1 MKTFTKTLGLAV
13 LALSV
18 NSFANGSIDT
28 SKSAVKWTGYGI
40 GKSHWGHVGLKEADL
55 KFDKK
60 GEPTAGTVVVDLN
73 SIETKDIEDKDTAG
87 KLNGHLKNADFFDVE
102 KFPTATYTADSITK
116 QKDGSYVLRG
126 KLKIKDVEDAKDVV
140 LKPVVE
146 GDTTYLTGSFKFNRA
161 KHNVKY
167 NSGAFVSLAKLGDK
181 VIKDV
186 IDLELKLAV
195 KK

>member
-18 NSFANGSIDT
+18 NSFASASIDA
-28 SKSAVKWTGYGI
+28 SKSTVKWTGYGV
-40 GKSHWGHVGLKEADL
+40 GKSHWGHVGVKEADL

-60 GEPTAGTVVVDLN
+60 GEPTAGTVIVDLT
-73 SIETKDIEDKDTAG
+73 SIQTKDIEDKETAG
-87 KLNGHLKNADFFDVE
+87 KLDGHLKNVDFFDAE
-102 KFPTATYTADSITK
+102 KFPTATYTADWITK
-116 QKDGSYVLRG
+116 QKDGSYAVKG
-126 KLKIKDVEDAKDVV
+126 KIKIKDVEDAKDVT

-146 GDTTYLTGSFKFNRA
+146 GDTTYLVGAFKFNRA

-181 VIKDV
+181 VIKDEV
-186 IDLELKLAV
+186 DLELKLAV